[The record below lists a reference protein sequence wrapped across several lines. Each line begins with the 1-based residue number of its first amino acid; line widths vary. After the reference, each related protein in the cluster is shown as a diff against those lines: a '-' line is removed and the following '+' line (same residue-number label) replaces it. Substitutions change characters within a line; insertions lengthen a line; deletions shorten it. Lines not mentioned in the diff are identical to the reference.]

1 MSLDWHSKLSP
12 KRDEVADSAVPN
24 LCGNCGA
31 GEFCRQHHEVHGREK
46 ARLLTSQDRVRA
58 SGALL
63 FPFPIARCG
72 AKSAYRRLH
81 RLAPLE
87 RELFAAV
94 GAMVGQV
101 TSDFNVCGALP
112 ALQRIDL
119 LFSTRVQERFPL
131 ELPY

>member
-1 MSLDWHSKLSP
+1 M
-12 KRDEVADSAVPN
+12 
-24 LCGNCGA
+24 
-31 GEFCRQHHEVHGREK
+31 
-46 ARLLTSQDRVRA
+46 

-72 AKSAYRRLH
+72 AKPAYRLH

-94 GAMVGQV
+94 RAMVGQV
-101 TSDFNVCGALP
+101 ASDFNLPGALP